1 MKTAIFI
8 TLFLGATLF
17 TYGQKADTI
26 VKKTVKIK
34 SVDGTNMSSAKGL
47 FDNLSA
53 STEFTTL
60 VKLIKA
66 SGLADQLNTGI
77 ITFLAPT
84 NKAFTRLSSGSID
97 SLMQTANQKKLVRF
111 LNYLVIPGQL
121 NSKDLLK
128 LIKANNGEAKLTTI
142 AGGIIT
148 ARINPNRNILLTDE
162 NGGQSVVLQFDIGQ
176 NNGTMFVLEN
186 ILFPLNK

>member
-1 MKTAIFI
+1 
-8 TLFLGATLF
+8 
-17 TYGQKADTI
+17 
-26 VKKTVKIK
+26 
-34 SVDGTNMSSAKGL
+34 
-47 FDNLSA
+47 
-53 STEFTTL
+53 
-60 VKLIKA
+60 
-66 SGLADQLNTGI
+66 
-77 ITFLAPT
+77 
-84 NKAFTRLSSGSID
+84 
-97 SLMQTANQKKLVRF
+97 MQTANQKKLVRF